1 MDSEPSST
9 QTGAHD
15 ISDDPPSSAIRLK
28 WDPPVSN
35 GEASEK
41 AGANGIQTEIYLVKI
56 LFRKVDQMKLEEW
69 GIVKLEKRCCSIRG
83 LIPWHLKLG

>member
-1 MDSEPSST
+1 MDSELSST
-9 QTGAHD
+9 QTGGHD

-28 WDPPVSN
+28 WDPRVSN
-35 GEASEK
+35 GEASGK

-56 LFRKVDQMKLEEW
+56 LFRKVDQVKLEEW

-83 LIPWHLKLG
+83 LIP